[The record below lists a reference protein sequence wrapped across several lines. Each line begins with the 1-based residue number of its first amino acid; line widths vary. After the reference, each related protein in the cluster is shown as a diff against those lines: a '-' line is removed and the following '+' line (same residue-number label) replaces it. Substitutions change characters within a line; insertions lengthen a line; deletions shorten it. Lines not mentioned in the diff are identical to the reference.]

1 MQQSGLWRICADMED
16 NLPDAGPKR
25 RWGKRHVFGTVLL
38 FLLILLLA
46 AWWQRTDIADRFVQ
60 GQLEQYDV
68 RASYEIQDIGFR
80 TQRLRNVVLGDPAN
94 PDLTAKAVEIDTVI
108 GFGQPRLSAIRA
120 NGVRLRG
127 RVVDGQLRLGEL
139 DKFRD
144 LESKEPISIPDIS
157 LGLRDA
163 IASLETPWGGVGI
176 AAQGS
181 GHLRSRFDG
190 RLWVRSPQLGGG
202 GCTAKRLRYDGKV
215 SIRNARPAFEGA
227 ASAARADCPDQDL
240 AAMAPAFAGKVQFT
254 EAFDRWLGD
263 VGVAATSIR
272 SDDIRASELLARLDF
287 DGSARRTRYAIDLDQ
302 LALHMPELSVRT
314 VSGKAEGMLVS
325 GKAGMQISARG
336 SAALE
341 GAALSP
347 AMLPATA
354 SLVDGT
360 SATPIGPVVARLAP
374 ALQRAASAFDA
385 TLGFDL
391 AAGPDGSTARLEK
404 LFVRSQSGAI
414 LRQQGSF
421 AMSGGNAVEP
431 FAIGLRGG
439 DLPTGDLS
447 LRQRGS
453 GWQGTLALQSYDAR
467 GGSFAIPALA
477 FSSEA
482 GGTWRFS
489 GQATMT
495 GPLLGGRIS
504 GLSLPVSGTFAGGV
518 LAMNGSCTDV
528 RYQGLETGALRLPA
542 GRLRACPERGSML
555 RVGGGQ
561 TKFALNIPRLSVV
574 GTLGSSPLRASGS
587 AISFDLD
594 RGFAA
599 NQVAVDLGVSE
610 SLSRFTVARIDGRM
624 TGDGVA
630 GSLIG
635 GAGQIGNVP
644 LLIGETEGQWRW
656 QDGVLGLDAT
666 LFVSDAAE
674 VDRFNRLRVPNF
686 QLTLADNKIVAIG
699 DLAEPESSVTV
710 ANAQIQHDLGNS
722 IGNALLSVD
731 NLQFNDRLQPEQ
743 ITPLTLGSIANVQ
756 GRLSGDGRIDWN
768 GEAVTSSGRFTVERT
783 DLAAAFGPVD
793 GLSTEIAF
801 TDLLGMVTAPG
812 QVARIALVNPG
823 IPAFDGVIRYQLLPD
838 QKVKIEEGRWP
849 FYGGELIL
857 EPTILDFD
865 VEAKRE
871 LTFRMVGLDAEKFL
885 GNYDIEN
892 LRVAGVFDGT
902 LPMVFD
908 QEGGRIVGGWLVSR
922 PGGGELSYLGEIS
935 YKDMGVMA
943 NFAFDALR
951 SIRFEEMQIGV
962 DGNLGGEVVTEV
974 RFRGLQQG
982 SLAKRNYITRQLAK
996 LPIEFNVRIAAE
1008 FLSLIANLRSVYDGE
1023 YAAQRFGSQVLD
1035 AAPVTGE
1042 EAPPK

>member
-1 MQQSGLWRICADMED
+1 
-16 NLPDAGPKR
+16 
-25 RWGKRHVFGTVLL
+25 
-38 FLLILLLA
+38 
-46 AWWQRTDIADRFVQ
+46 
-60 GQLEQYDV
+60 
-68 RASYEIQDIGFR
+68 
-80 TQRLRNVVLGDPAN
+80 
-94 PDLTAKAVEIDTVI
+94 
-108 GFGQPRLSAIRA
+108 
-120 NGVRLRG
+120 
-127 RVVDGQLRLGEL
+127 
-139 DKFRD
+139 
-144 LESKEPISIPDIS
+144 
-157 LGLRDA
+157 
-163 IASLETPWGGVGI
+163 
-176 AAQGS
+176 
-181 GHLRSRFDG
+181 
-190 RLWVRSPQLGGG
+190 
-202 GCTAKRLRYDGKV
+202 
-215 SIRNARPAFEGA
+215 
-227 ASAARADCPDQDL
+227 
-240 AAMAPAFAGKVQFT
+240 
-254 EAFDRWLGD
+254 
-263 VGVAATSIR
+263 
-272 SDDIRASELLARLDF
+272 
-287 DGSARRTRYAIDLDQ
+287 
-302 LALHMPELSVRT
+302 
-314 VSGKAEGMLVS
+314 
-325 GKAGMQISARG
+325 
-336 SAALE
+336 
-341 GAALSP
+341 
-347 AMLPATA
+347 
-354 SLVDGT
+354 
-360 SATPIGPVVARLAP
+360 
-374 ALQRAASAFDA
+374 
-385 TLGFDL
+385 
-391 AAGPDGSTARLEK
+391 
-404 LFVRSQSGAI
+404 
-414 LRQQGSF
+414 
-421 AMSGGNAVEP
+421 
-431 FAIGLRGG
+431 
-439 DLPTGDLS
+439 
-447 LRQRGS
+447 
-453 GWQGTLALQSYDAR
+453 
-467 GGSFAIPALA
+467 
-477 FSSEA
+477 
-482 GGTWRFS
+482 
-489 GQATMT
+489 
-495 GPLLGGRIS
+495 
-504 GLSLPVSGTFAGGV
+504 
-518 LAMNGSCTDV
+518 
-528 RYQGLETGALRLPA
+528 
-542 GRLRACPERGSML
+542 ML

-561 TKFALNIPRLSVV
+561 TKFALNIPTLSVA

-610 SLSRFTVARIDGRM
+610 SLSRFTVARLDGRM

-630 GSLIG
+630 GSLVG

-674 VDRFNRLRVPNF
+674 VDRFNRLRVTNF

-710 ANAQIQHDLGNS
+710 ANAQIHHDLGNS

-756 GRLSGDGRIDWN
+756 GQLSGDGRIDWN

-943 NFAFDALR
+943 NFAFGALR

-1035 AAPVTGE
+1035 TAPVTGE

>member
-1 MQQSGLWRICADMED
+1 
-16 NLPDAGPKR
+16 
-25 RWGKRHVFGTVLL
+25 
-38 FLLILLLA
+38 
-46 AWWQRTDIADRFVQ
+46 
-60 GQLEQYDV
+60 
-68 RASYEIQDIGFR
+68 
-80 TQRLRNVVLGDPAN
+80 
-94 PDLTAKAVEIDTVI
+94 
-108 GFGQPRLSAIRA
+108 
-120 NGVRLRG
+120 
-127 RVVDGQLRLGEL
+127 
-139 DKFRD
+139 
-144 LESKEPISIPDIS
+144 
-157 LGLRDA
+157 
-163 IASLETPWGGVGI
+163 
-176 AAQGS
+176 
-181 GHLRSRFDG
+181 
-190 RLWVRSPQLGGG
+190 
-202 GCTAKRLRYDGKV
+202 
-215 SIRNARPAFEGA
+215 
-227 ASAARADCPDQDL
+227 
-240 AAMAPAFAGKVQFT
+240 
-254 EAFDRWLGD
+254 
-263 VGVAATSIR
+263 
-272 SDDIRASELLARLDF
+272 
-287 DGSARRTRYAIDLDQ
+287 
-302 LALHMPELSVRT
+302 
-314 VSGKAEGMLVS
+314 
-325 GKAGMQISARG
+325 
-336 SAALE
+336 
-341 GAALSP
+341 
-347 AMLPATA
+347 
-354 SLVDGT
+354 
-360 SATPIGPVVARLAP
+360 
-374 ALQRAASAFDA
+374 
-385 TLGFDL
+385 
-391 AAGPDGSTARLEK
+391 
-404 LFVRSQSGAI
+404 
-414 LRQQGSF
+414 
-421 AMSGGNAVEP
+421 
-431 FAIGLRGG
+431 
-439 DLPTGDLS
+439 
-447 LRQRGS
+447 
-453 GWQGTLALQSYDAR
+453 
-467 GGSFAIPALA
+467 
-477 FSSEA
+477 

-561 TKFALNIPRLSVV
+561 TKFALNIPKLSVA

-722 IGNALLSVD
+722 IGNTLLSVD

-756 GRLSGDGRIDWN
+756 GQLSGDGRIDWN

-793 GLSTEIAF
+793 
-801 TDLLGMVTAPG
+801 
-812 QVARIALVNPG
+812 
-823 IPAFDGVIRYQLLPD
+823 LPD

-1042 EAPPK
+1042 AAPPK